1 MTTNKG
7 TPSMGGGGRG
17 EGSGCQTEWPNEG
30 KGNCSAEF
38 AQTSPTNLTRAPVS

>member
-7 TPSMGGGGRG
+7 TPSMGGGRG